1 MSHDIVHPE
10 GWLPA
15 KGYANGVMTR
25 DGHLFVGG
33 QTRPHGD
40 TDILIARTDQLTVR
54 DHLAA
59 QDLRW
64 GLILRRQVELQSEG
78 RGE

>member
-1 MSHDIVHPE
+1 M
-10 GWLPA
+10 
-15 KGYANGVMTR
+15 
-25 DGHLFVGG
+25 
-33 QTRPHGD
+33 
-40 TDILIARTDQLTVR
+40 R